1 MGLAGVA
8 MATATV
14 QAGEPTVDVVQGIGA
29 NVDKV
34 AGPPSPSAD
43 AKNED
48 SDSEDIDIVKLE
60 NQGDGTDRL
69 EFSRDAGQKVDDNKT
84 EYNLGSS

>member
-14 QAGEPTVDVVQGIGA
+14 QAVVPAVDVDPGIGA

-34 AGPPSPSAD
+34 AGPPSPSVG

-69 EFSRDAGQKVDDNKT
+69 EFSRDAGQKVEDN
-84 EYNLGSS
+84 